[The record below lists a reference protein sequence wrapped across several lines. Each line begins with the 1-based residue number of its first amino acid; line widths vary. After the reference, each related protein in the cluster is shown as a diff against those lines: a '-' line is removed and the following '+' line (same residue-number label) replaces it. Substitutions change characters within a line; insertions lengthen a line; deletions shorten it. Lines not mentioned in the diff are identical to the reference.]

1 MAALQG
7 KGQLDELM
15 NFSLSSYL
23 KNLENDQCLELAAFI
38 SASHNLTIQVV
49 AGMQF
54 RGCKEAK
61 LHSTKKR
68 SYYAL

>member
-1 MAALQG
+1 MIVSIPTAH
-7 KGQLDELM
+7 DLM
-15 NFSLSSYL
+15 
-23 KNLENDQCLELAAFI
+23 K
-38 SASHNLTIQVV
+38 QVV

-68 SYYAL
+68 S